1 VNDASNLTAA
11 KKLEGVEILNA
22 ENLVELVQIQISQR
36 QRLERLRMVV
46 SDRYRRRPN
55 RIS

>member
-11 KKLEGVEILNA
+11 KKIEGVEILNA

-46 SDRYRRRPN
+46 SDRYSRRPN